1 MISCFNI
8 LRVSDP
14 FPLLATFF
22 LNFLLGLFFFLF
34 LFSGYDIR
42 KTGMEELKI
51 FFPQILSISYS
62 YDTRLC
68 QK

>member
-51 FFPQILSISYS
+51 FFS
-62 YDTRLC
+62 
-68 QK
+68 